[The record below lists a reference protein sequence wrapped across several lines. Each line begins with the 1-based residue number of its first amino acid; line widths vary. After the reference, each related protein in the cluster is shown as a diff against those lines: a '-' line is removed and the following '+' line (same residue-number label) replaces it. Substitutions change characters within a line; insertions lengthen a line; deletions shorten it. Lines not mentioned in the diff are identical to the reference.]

1 MSEYPIL
8 CLRGDACGPEG
19 KPPRPTEGRGWFCPA
34 CEDRLRA
41 NLTFIAE
48 RWAPLTVAVTSVEAV
63 TGEQGRQKRGG
74 KTHGLRVSHDAIE
87 ARRRA
92 DALVSFMVHDL
103 LDRWDE
109 QDRTLPLPERRDT
122 PALAKWLADWRV
134 IDFTTHPGDEL
145 ALEVWT
151 DADDVARLVRHA
163 TTPRPAMVHVGIPCD
178 EHGTSEAGAR
188 VPCEGSL
195 VAAVTDGA
203 LPDLRCD
210 ADPSHR
216 VTVAEW
222 MHASWKRTAGRTFDE
237 GAVRDLVRR
246 IGTRHTS
253 EAG

>member
-92 DALVSFMVHDL
+92 DVLVSFMVHDL

-134 IDFTTHPGDEL
+134 IDFTTHPGDQV

-151 DADDVARLVRHA
+151 DAADVARRIRWA
-163 TTPRPAMVHVGIPCD
+163 TTPRPSIIDVGIPCD
-178 EHGTSEAGAR
+178 EHGTSDLGER
-188 VPCEGSL
+188 VPCEGRL
-195 VAAVTDGA
+195 TAAVTSGQS
-203 LPDLRCD
+203 LPDLRCS
-210 ADPSHR
+210 ADPTHL
-216 VTVAEW
+216 VTVSEW
-222 MHASWKRTAGRTFDE
+222 MHASWKRTRSLDP
-237 GAVRDLVRR
+237 GAVRDLVRQ
-246 IGTRHTS
+246 IGRRHTS

>member
-1 MSEYPIL
+1 MSEYPVL
-8 CLRGDACGPEG
+8 CLRGDQCRRGTD
-19 KPPRPTEGRGWFCPA
+19 PRPTEGRGWFCPA
-34 CEDRLRA
+34 CEDRMRA
-41 NLTFIAE
+41 NLATIHD
-48 RWAPLTVAVTSVEAV
+48 RWDALSIAVTSVEAI
-63 TGEQGRQKRGG
+63 TGEQGRQKHGR
-74 KTHGLRVSHDAIE
+74 KTQGLRVNHDAIE

-92 DALVSFMVHDL
+92 TELVWFMIRDL

-109 QDRTLPLPERRDT
+109 QDRVLPLPDDQGTDT
-122 PALAKWLADWRV
+122 LALWLSRWRV

-178 EHGTSEAGAR
+178 EHGTSEAGER